1 MIISGAR
8 LLWDG
13 VSFLELSV
21 PARMRGDMCGL
32 CGNFNGD
39 KRDDFI
45 GRRGDLLSS
54 GQVSVSF
61 SGQGRI
67 IPFPVTGVRQLVAR
81 GREEGVLGAPPGR
94 APAPALLQGRL
105 GGQHQVGQALRRH
118 QELALRRLSLR
129 SPAAI
134 LLQSLPHRYVRVSW
148 HTVSLRGEND

>member
-1 MIISGAR
+1 MIVSGAR

-61 SGQGRI
+61 SGQGKI
-67 IPFPVTGVRQLVAR
+67 IPFPV
-81 GREEGVLGAPPGR
+81 
-94 APAPALLQGRL
+94 
-105 GGQHQVGQALRRH
+105 
-118 QELALRRLSLR
+118 
-129 SPAAI
+129 
-134 LLQSLPHRYVRVSW
+134 
-148 HTVSLRGEND
+148 